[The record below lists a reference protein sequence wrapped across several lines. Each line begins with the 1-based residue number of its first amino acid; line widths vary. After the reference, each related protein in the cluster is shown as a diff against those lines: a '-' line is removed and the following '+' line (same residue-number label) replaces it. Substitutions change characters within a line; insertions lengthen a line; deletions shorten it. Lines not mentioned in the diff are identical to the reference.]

1 VATPT
6 TPATYT
12 LYVLLALNKPPQTA
26 DERRC
31 GNAEAS
37 GIQGAPPGRECP
49 RPGRLAPDRTDGTTW
64 TVQAKRRKTVAQYL
78 TCDGADV
85 VVTREDRGEN
95 LVVLPLDRFLS
106 LLKETADPLERLLNE
121 LDDRQ
126 DLSDLLDELDSGAD
140 LNGLLEDL
148 EGRTDLDALLKELK
162 ADD

>member
-1 VATPT
+1 MPSSNARRSKRHEREIVHAAEDVGLDAERAWNSDGRSLGEHEECDVRLEA
-6 TPATYT
+6 PAG
-12 LYVLLALNKPPQTA
+12 
-26 DERRC
+26 E
-31 GNAEAS
+31 S
-37 GIQGAPPGRECP
+37 
-49 RPGRLAPDRTDGTTW
+49 W
-64 TVQAKRRKTVAQYL
+64 TVQAKRRKTVAGYL

-106 LLKETADPLERLLNE
+106 LLKSAGDPLAALLQE

-140 LNGLLEDL
+140 LNELLEDL
-148 EGRTDLDALLKELK
+148 EGRTDLDALLEELK